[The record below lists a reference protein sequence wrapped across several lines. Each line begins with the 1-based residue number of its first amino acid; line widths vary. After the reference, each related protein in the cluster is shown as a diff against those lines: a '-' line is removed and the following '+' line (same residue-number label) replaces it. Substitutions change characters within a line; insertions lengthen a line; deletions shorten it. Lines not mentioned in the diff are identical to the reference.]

1 MAHHLANLMFNV
13 GMIGGILLLFMALIG
28 YTLGGR

>member
-1 MAHHLANLMFNV
+1 MFNV